1 MRYEFYAV
9 VTGVEDA
16 IPENEFDLSKSAYV
30 EINDGVYMRF
40 RVPAKEAG
48 ALYGKSVRVIV
59 EVEK

>member
-16 IPENEFDLSKSAYV
+16 PPKDEFDLCKEAAV
-30 EINDGVYMRF
+30 EICDGVYMRF
-40 RVPAKEAG
+40 RVPRGEAG
-48 ALYGKSVRVIV
+48 ALYSKMVHVTV